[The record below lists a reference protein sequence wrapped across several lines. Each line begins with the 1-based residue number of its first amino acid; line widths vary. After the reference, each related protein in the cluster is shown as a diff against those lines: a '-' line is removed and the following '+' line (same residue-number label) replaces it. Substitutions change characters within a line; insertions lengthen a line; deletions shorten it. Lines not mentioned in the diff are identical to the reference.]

1 MQTVNCPGCG
11 AEVCF
16 RSSAA
21 VMAVCEYCHSTLL
34 READQ
39 VRDIGKMSAVLE
51 DYTPLQVSTSGTWQ
65 GQGFTLV
72 GRIQL
77 RYDAGLWNEWYLLF
91 DDGTDGWL
99 ADASG
104 QYMLTRRVLA
114 DEAAKASVSKPP
126 RFDQLRP
133 GDHLYYGKSCFEA
146 SDVRTAR
153 CTGGEGELPF
163 QVGAG
168 WTAQVADFRE
178 GDQFLTLD
186 YADGYPP
193 AVYMGQLVKLP
204 QLKAQLLRDTDAIS
218 STADRYRGKAVPL
231 ACPNCGSPISWRAGV
246 ANFVVCPSCHSEVDC
261 ATSTA
266 IVLEK
271 HAEIE
276 ALQTSLTPGEVGTI
290 DGKPYTVLGLLQ
302 CIDDDEDESS
312 TWIEYLL
319 FNEQAGFLWLVEQ
332 DAGWDRVQ
340 VLDTWPNTT
349 LPTVATLAGVKYQ
362 KGFDYR
368 STVLYAAGTF
378 NWRVQ
383 AGDVTRLTE
392 FGPPVRRL
400 TREVSPTEV
409 VWTQSTTVSRAQ
421 VALWFK
427 SNKAL
432 AAAKTLPEQKRAAPA
447 GGDLAYCRKVAWG
460 VVIVMWLLNG
470 PMALFGRGSFVGA
483 LLGTLLLWLPI
494 WVVQMVAGQDT
505 ERRKDKD
512 SGGDSD
518 GDSGSDSGGDGGD

>member
-11 AEVCF
+11 AEVSF

-51 DYTPLQVSTSGTWQ
+51 DYTSLQIHTSGRWQ

-104 QYMLTRRVLA
+104 QYMLTRRVPA
-114 DEAAKASVSKPP
+114 EVAAKASVNPLPKFES
-126 RFDQLRP
+126 LRP
-133 GDHLYYGKSCFEA
+133 GEPLFYDRARYEA
-146 SDVRTAR
+146 GDVRTAR

-178 GDQFLTLD
+178 AGNFLTLD
-186 YADGYPP
+186 YADGDPP
-193 AVYMGQLVKLP
+193 SVYTGQLVTLP
-204 QLKAQLLRDTDAIS
+204 QLACQMLREADAIRG
-218 STADRYRGKAVPL
+218 TADRYRGKAVPL
-231 ACPNCGSPISWRAGV
+231 ACPHCGSPIAYRAGV
-246 ANFVVCPSCHSEVDC
+246 ASFVICPSCHSEVDC
-261 ATSTA
+261 TTSTA

-276 ALQTSLTPGEVGTI
+276 ALKTSLTPGDVGNI

-302 CIDDDEDESS
+302 CIDDDEDEAS

-319 FNEQAGFLWLVEQ
+319 FNEQAGLLWLVEQ

-340 VLDTWPNTT
+340 VLDTWPRMKS
-349 LPTVATLAGVKYQ
+349 PSVAVLDAKEFR

-383 AGDVTRLTE
+383 AGDVTQLTE
-392 FGPPVRRL
+392 FGSPARRL
-400 TREVSPTEV
+400 TRETSATEI
-409 VWTQSTTVSRAQ
+409 VWTVSTTVSRTQLAQ
-421 VALWFK
+421 WFK
-427 SNKAL
+427 GNKAL
-432 AAAKTLPEQKRAAPA
+432 AQASKLPERKRADAPA
-447 GGDLAYCRKVAWG
+447 GDLAYCRKVAWG
-460 VVIVMWLLNG
+460 VVIVMWLLNA
-470 PMALFGRGSFVGA
+470 PVSLFGGGSFGG
-483 LLGTLLLWLPI
+483 LLMGTLLLWLPL
-494 WVVQMVAGQDT
+494 WAVQHFTQGGGGD
-505 ERRKDKD
+505 D
-512 SGGDSD
+512 GDSD
-518 GDSGSDSGGDGGD
+518 

>member
-11 AEVCF
+11 AEVSF

-51 DYTPLQVSTSGTWQ
+51 DYTPLQINTSGVWQ
-65 GQGFTLV
+65 GQGFSLV

-104 QYMLTRRVLA
+104 QYMLTRQVP
-114 DEAAKASVSKPP
+114 DEEAKKASVSKAPT
-126 RFDQLRP
+126 FDHLRP
-133 GDHLYYGKSCFEA
+133 GEALFFGNLRYIA
-146 SDVRTAR
+146 SDVRVAR

-163 QVGAG
+163 KVGSG

-178 GDQFLTLD
+178 SSKFLTLD

-193 AVYMGQLVKLP
+193 AVYKGEAVLLP
-204 QLKAQLLRDTDAIS
+204 QLKAQFLRESDAIS
-218 STADRYRGKAVPL
+218 RTADRYRGKAVPL
-231 ACPNCGSPISWRAGV
+231 SCPNCGSPISWRPGV
-246 ANFVVCPSCHSEVDC
+246 ANFVVCGSCHSEVDC
-261 ATSTA
+261 TTSTA

-276 ALQTSLTPGEVGTI
+276 ALKTSLTPGEIGNI
-290 DGKPYTVLGLLQ
+290 DGKPYAVLGLLQ
-302 CIDDDEDESS
+302 CIDDDEDEAS
-312 TWIEYLL
+312 TWVEYLL
-319 FNEQAGFLWLVEQ
+319 FNEQAGFMWLVEQ

-340 VLDTWPNTT
+340 VLDVWPDTAQSS
-349 LPTVATLAGVKYQ
+349 VAVLMGQKYQ
-362 KGFDYR
+362 KGYAYR

-383 AGDVTRLTE
+383 AGDVTHLTE
-392 FGPPVRRL
+392 FGPPARRL
-400 TREVSPTEV
+400 TREATATEI
-409 VWTQSTTVSRAQ
+409 VWTRSTTVSRTQLAQ
-421 VALWFK
+421 WFK
-427 SNKAL
+427 GNKAL
-432 AAAKTLPEQKRAAPA
+432 AEASRLPEQKRDAPA
-447 GGDLAYCRKVAWG
+447 GGDLAYCRRIAWG
-460 VVIVMWLLNG
+460 TVLVMWLLNA
-470 PMALFGRGSFVGA
+470 PMAFFGRGNFTGLV
-483 LLGTLLLWLPI
+483 LGTLLLWLPL
-494 WVVQMVAGQDT
+494 WVVRYISDPGS
-505 ERRKDKD
+505 RRR
-512 SGGDSD
+512 DSD
-518 GDSGSDSGGDGGD
+518 GGDADSGDGDGGGGD

>member
-11 AEVCF
+11 AEVSF

-21 VMAVCEYCHSTLL
+21 VMAVCEYCKSTLL

-51 DYTPLQVSTSGTWQ
+51 DYTPLQIHTSGTWQ

-77 RYDAGLWNEWYLLF
+77 RYDAGLWNEWYVLF

-104 QYMLTRRVLA
+104 QYMLTRRVPD
-114 DEAAKASVSKPP
+114 DEAKRASASKMP
-126 RFDQLRP
+126 RFDALRP
-133 GDHLYYGKSCFEA
+133 GTHLFYGNHRFEA

-163 QVGAG
+163 QVASG
-168 WTAQVADFRE
+168 WTAQVADFRVA
-178 GDQFLTLD
+178 DKFLTLD

-193 AVYMGQLVKLP
+193 AVYTGQAVMLP
-204 QLKAQLLRDTDAIS
+204 QLKAQFLREADAIGR
-218 STADRYRGKAVPL
+218 TADRYRGKAVPL
-231 ACPNCGSPISWRAGV
+231 SCPNCGSPISWRMGV

-261 ATSTA
+261 TTSTA

-271 HAEIE
+271 HSEIE
-276 ALQTSLTPGEVGTI
+276 ALRTSLTPGEVGTI

-302 CIDDDEDESS
+302 CVDDDEDESS

-319 FNEQAGFLWLVEQ
+319 FNEQSGFIWLVEQ

-340 VLDTWPNTT
+340 VLDEWPDTS
-349 LPTVATLAGVKYQ
+349 LPASVKLGGQ
-362 KGFDYR
+362 KYERGFHYR

-383 AGDVTRLTE
+383 AGDATMLTE

-400 TREVSPTEV
+400 TREASETEI
-409 VWTQSTTVSRAQ
+409 VWTRSTTVSRTQ
-421 VALWFK
+421 VAEWFK
-427 SNKAL
+427 GNKAL
-432 AAAKTLPEQKRAAPA
+432 AAAKSLKDTPRAAA
-447 GGDLAYCRKVAWG
+447 QTGDLAYFRKVAWG
-460 VVIVMWLLNG
+460 VAIIMWLLNG
-470 PMALFGRGSFVGA
+470 PLALFGRASFAA
-483 LLGTLLLWLPI
+483 LIVGTLLLWAPI
-494 WVVQMVAGQDT
+494 WVAASM
-505 ERRKDKD
+505 
-512 SGGDSD
+512 SGGNADAD
-518 GDSGSDSGGDGGD
+518 DDDD

>member
-11 AEVCF
+11 AEVSF

-51 DYTPLQVSTSGTWQ
+51 DYTPLQMNTSGVWQ

-91 DDGTDGWL
+91 DDGSDGWL

-104 QYMLTRRVLA
+104 QYMLTRRVA
-114 DEAAKASVSKPP
+114 TEDAAKALPGKLPQFAS
-126 RFDQLRP
+126 LRP
-133 GDHLYYGKSCFEA
+133 GEPLFFGKYRYEA

-153 CTGGEGELPF
+153 CTGGQGELPF

-168 WTAQVADFRE
+168 WTANVADFRNAA
-178 GDQFLTLD
+178 DFLTLD

-193 AVYMGQLVKLP
+193 AVYRGGMVTL
-204 QLKAQLLRDTDAIS
+204 AQLQAQFLRESDAIDR
-218 STADRYRGKAVPL
+218 TADRFRGKAEQL
-231 ACPNCGSPISWRAGV
+231 ACPHCGSPIGWRPGV

-261 ATSTA
+261 TTSTA

-302 CIDDDEDESS
+302 CIDDDPDESS
-312 TWIEYLL
+312 TWVEYLL
-319 FNEQAGFLWLVEQ
+319 FNEQAGFIWLVEQ
-332 DAGWDRVQ
+332 DAGWDRVR
-340 VLDTWPNTT
+340 VLDTWPS
-349 LPTVATLAGVKYQ
+349 LMGGASVAVLDDKEYR
-362 KGFDYR
+362 KGFAYR

-383 AGDVTRLTE
+383 AGDVTNLTE
-392 FGPPVRRL
+392 YGPPARRL
-400 TREVSPTEV
+400 TREASSTEI
-409 VWTQSTTVSRAQ
+409 VWTQSTTVSRTQ
-421 VALWFK
+421 VAQWFRN
-427 SNKAL
+427 NKAL
-432 AAAKTLPEQKRAAPA
+432 AAASRLREKKRPVAA
-447 GGDLAYCRKVAWG
+447 GSDLGYCRRVAWW
-460 VVIVMWLLNG
+460 IVAIMWLLNL
-470 PMALFGRGSFVGA
+470 PIVLFGRANFAGLIV
-483 LLGTLLLWLPI
+483 GTLLLWLPL
-494 WVVQMVAGQDT
+494 WLV
-505 ERRKDKD
+505 
-512 SGGDSD
+512 
-518 GDSGSDSGGDGGD
+518 GSMSNPGTDDD